1 MPYCVLGQIE
11 IILHLLYIR
20 KEIRIKTLLIYIL
33 QFLSCSM
40 LYCTQYKS
48 ISPWVSTVLALLSL
62 VTLGYLSWCQEKHIE
77 YLNRSIIELC
87 TQLPPSTDAGDGLHE
102 NWVSKLYTKQTES
115 IKVIR
120 RTHCVRL
127 TDILVPYLKEN
138 HLTIQ
143 TNNSTLAKWE

>member
-33 QFLSCSM
+33 QFISCSM
-40 LYCTQYKS
+40 VYSAQYKS
-48 ISPWVSTVLALLSL
+48 ISPWVSTILALLSL

-87 TQLPPSTDAGDGLHE
+87 TQLPPSNDAGDGLHE
-102 NWVSKLYTKQTES
+102 
-115 IKVIR
+115 
-120 RTHCVRL
+120 
-127 TDILVPYLKEN
+127 D
-138 HLTIQ
+138 
-143 TNNSTLAKWE
+143 